1 MQTEGIRPVVDGEVM
16 ALPHDLSRREWLTTT
31 SLTGLAALAGCSK
44 QETTQATVVAPPPAV
59 EATFD
64 QLLQFEGKV
73 PMRAINDRPP
83 CLETPWEYFKT
94 DITPNNAFYV
104 RWHLQTIPT
113 VSEKTWKLKVGG
125 LVEKPLELSLEELKK
140 LPSVSVVAVN
150 QCSGNSRGLFT
161 PQIPGAQ
168 WKNGAMG
175 NAKWTGVRLKDVL
188 KLAGVKAGA
197 VDVTFAGLD
206 KGGVE
211 TVPDYVKGLPI
222 SDAQQDNVILAYAMN
237 GETLPVLNG
246 FPLRLIVPGWFATYW
261 VKCLGEINVLDKKYE
276 GYWMKPAYRIPKDGQ
291 EDKPGNLAK
300 DTVPINRMLVRSFF
314 VLPAQDAK
322 VAAGKPVMLEGLAF
336 DGGTGIKTVEV
347 SEDGG
352 KTWKAAQL
360 GEDLGV
366 YSFRRWKLSW
376 TPEKAGNHTLQVR
389 ATNNAGDV
397 QPAQASWSRSGYLR
411 NVIESWTL
419 HAT

>member
-1 MQTEGIRPVVDGEVM
+1 M
-16 ALPHDLSRREWLTTT
+16 ALPPELSRREWLTTA
-31 SLTGLAALAGCSK
+31 SLTGLTALAGCSK
-44 QETTQATVVAPPPAV
+44 KVTPVPSVASAPPV
-59 EATFD
+59 EAPFD
-64 QLLQFEGKV
+64 QLLQFPGKV

-113 VSEKTWKLKVGG
+113 VNEKTWKLKISGQ
-125 LVEKPLELSLEELKK
+125 VEKPLELSIEELRKM
-140 LPSVSVVAVN
+140 PSASVVAVN
-150 QCSGNSRGLFT
+150 QCSGNSRGLFE
-161 PQIPGAQ
+161 PRIPGAQ
-168 WKNGAMG
+168 WNNGAMG

-188 KLAGVKAGA
+188 KLAGVKASA
-197 VDVTFAGLD
+197 VEVTFAGLD

-211 TVPDYVKGLPI
+211 TVPDYVKTLPLA
-222 SDAQQDNVILAYAMN
+222 DAQQDNVLLAYAMN

-246 FPLRLIVPGWFATYW
+246 FPLRLVVPGWFATYW
-261 VKCLGEINVLDKKYE
+261 VKCLGEISVVDKKYE
-276 GYWMKPAYRIPKDGQ
+276 GYWMKPAYRIPKPGQ
-291 EDKPGNLAK
+291 VDKPGDLAK
-300 DTVPINRMLVRSFF
+300 ETIPIHKMVVRSFF
-314 VLPAQDAK
+314 VLPEQDAK
-322 VAAGKPVMLEGLAF
+322 VPAGKPVMLEGIAF

-376 TPEKAGNHTLQVR
+376 TPEKSGDYTLKVR

-397 QPAQASWSRSGYLR
+397 QPVQPTWNRAGYLR
-411 NVIESWTL
+411 NHIESWTL
-419 HAT
+419 HAI